1 MFVVACARLEFKFTR
16 EAHPNVGKIIF
27 WIVVFFLVLL
37 ALRLVSVHKTRADAK
52 ERRDEED
59 AKRAAAN
66 AQSRRRD
73 DTPAQDSMIKCTR
86 CGVFIPKATTVM
98 ASTGL
103 VCNDKACGH
112 RR

>member
-1 MFVVACARLEFKFTR
+1 M
-16 EAHPNVGKIIF
+16 GKIIF
-27 WIVVFFLVLL
+27 WIIVFFLVLL

-52 ERRDEED
+52 ERREDEE
-59 AKRAAAN
+59 AKRKPASAA
-66 AQSRRRD
+66 RD

-86 CGVFIPKATTVM
+86 CGVFVPKANTVR

>member
-1 MFVVACARLEFKFTR
+1 M
-16 EAHPNVGKIIF
+16 GKIIF

-52 ERRDEED
+52 DRRDEED
-59 AKRAAAN
+59 AKRKAATAK
-66 AQSRRRD
+66 RD

-86 CGVFIPKATTVM
+86 CGVFVPKGSTVM

-103 VCNDKACGH
+103 VCSDKACGH
-112 RR
+112 RH

>member
-1 MFVVACARLEFKFTR
+1 M
-16 EAHPNVGKIIF
+16 GKIIF
-27 WIVVFFLVLL
+27 WIIVFFLVLL

-52 ERRDEED
+52 ERRDDEE
-59 AKRAAAN
+59 AKRKAATGT
-66 AQSRRRD
+66 RD

-86 CGVFIPKATTVM
+86 CGVFVPKANTVR

-112 RR
+112 RN

>member
-1 MFVVACARLEFKFTR
+1 
-16 EAHPNVGKIIF
+16 VGKIIF

-37 ALRLVSVHKTRADAK
+37 ALRLVSVHKTRADAR
-52 ERRDEED
+52 ERREDEE
-59 AKRAAAN
+59 AKRKAAHPA
-66 AQSRRRD
+66 SGTRD
-73 DTPAQDSMIKCTR
+73 DSPARDSMIKCTR
-86 CGVFIPKATTVM
+86 CGVFVPKATTVM

>member
-1 MFVVACARLEFKFTR
+1 MKSTR
-16 EAHPNVGKIIF
+16 EARPTVGKIIF

-52 ERRDEED
+52 ERREDEE
-59 AKRAAAN
+59 AKRNAAGQKSAN
-66 AQSRRRD
+66 RD

-86 CGVFIPKATTVM
+86 CGVFVPKANTVR

-103 VCNDKACGH
+103 VCNDKACSH

>member
-1 MFVVACARLEFKFTR
+1 M
-16 EAHPNVGKIIF
+16 GKIIF

-52 ERRDEED
+52 ERRDEDE
-59 AKRAAAN
+59 AKRSAADG
-66 AQSRRRD
+66 RRD

-86 CGVFIPKATTVM
+86 CGVFVPKATSVM
-98 ASTGL
+98 ARTGW
-103 VCNDKACGH
+103 VCNDEACGN

>member
-1 MFVVACARLEFKFTR
+1 M
-16 EAHPNVGKIIF
+16 GKIIF
-27 WIVVFFLVLL
+27 WIIVFFLVLL

-52 ERRDEED
+52 ERRDDEE
-59 AKRAAAN
+59 AKRKAATGT
-66 AQSRRRD
+66 RD

-86 CGVFIPKATTVM
+86 CGVFVPKANTVR

>member
-1 MFVVACARLEFKFTR
+1 M
-16 EAHPNVGKIIF
+16 GKIIF

-59 AKRAAAN
+59 AKQHRAAAE
-66 AQSRRRD
+66 RD
-73 DTPAQDSMIKCTR
+73 DAPAQDSMIKCTR
-86 CGVFIPKATTVM
+86 CGVFVPKATTVM
-98 ASTGL
+98 TRTGL
-103 VCNDKACGH
+103 ACNDEACGH

>member
-1 MFVVACARLEFKFTR
+1 MFWVACARLEFKSTR
-16 EAHPNVGKIIF
+16 EAPRNVGKIIF

-52 ERRDEED
+52 ERRDADD
-59 AKRAAAN
+59 AKRKAAA
-66 AQSRRRD
+66 AGKRD

-86 CGVFIPKATTVM
+86 CGVFVPKASTVM

>member
-1 MFVVACARLEFKFTR
+1 M
-16 EAHPNVGKIIF
+16 GKIIF
-27 WIVVFFLVLL
+27 WITVFFLVLL

-52 ERRDEED
+52 ERREDEE
-59 AKRAAAN
+59 AKRQAATGT
-66 AQSRRRD
+66 RD

-86 CGVFIPKATTVM
+86 CGVFVPKANTVR

-112 RR
+112 RS

>member
-1 MFVVACARLEFKFTR
+1 MGKF
-16 EAHPNVGKIIF
+16 IF

-52 ERRDEED
+52 ERREDDD
-59 AKRAAAN
+59 AKRQATAAK
-66 AQSRRRD
+66 RD

-86 CGVFIPKATTVM
+86 CGVFVPKATTVM